1 MMRKKNALIAIATT
15 VILTV
20 LFIACDKNNGE
31 TKAEFDRKAM
41 LQNFADNLI
50 KPAFNDLQAKVNLLK
65 TATDAFVAKPDAA
78 KLTALQTAWDE
89 AYSSWM
95 YANAYNFGPAGEEGI
110 RKGLVE
116 EIGTWPANTTTIE
129 NNITANNTT
138 LSDFNRDN
146 RGFNAIDYLLFDI
159 NGTHSNIITAFTAN
173 ANRKNY
179 LLAIVNKLKGQVDA
193 VATDWNGAYATSF
206 VNNNGTNVG
215 SSTAQF
221 YNEFVRSFESIK
233 NFKLGVPLGKRVGQN
248 TTEPSKVE
256 AKYSRKSLMYI
267 KLNIQAIE
275 DIWYGKSKS
284 GIDGIG
290 WKEYLAFVTGGND
303 LIARTEAQM
312 QVINTAVNAIS
323 DTPTLEQQISTNL
336 TALTLLHTELQK
348 HTRNYKS
355 DMSSLL
361 GIAITFSSGDGD

>member
-1 MMRKKNALIAIATT
+1 MRSKNALIAIAAT

-20 LFIACDKNNGE
+20 VFIACDKNGGE
-31 TKAEFDRKAM
+31 PKVEFDRKAM

-50 KPAFNDLQAKVNLLK
+50 KPAFNDLQTKVNILK
-65 TATDAFVAKPDAA
+65 ISADAFVLAPEAA

-89 AYSSWM
+89 VYSSWM
-95 YANAYNFGPAGEEGI
+95 YVNAYNFGPAGEEGI

-116 EIGTWPANTTTIE
+116 EIGTWPANISTIE
-129 NNITANNTT
+129 NNITANNTA
-138 LSDFNRDN
+138 LNDFNRDN
-146 RGFNAIDYLLFDI
+146 RGFNGVDYLIFDI
-159 NGTHSNIITAFTAN
+159 NGAQGNIVTAFSAS

-179 LLAIVNKLKGQVDA
+179 LTAIVNKIKTQVDA
-193 VATDWNGAYATSF
+193 VATEWNGAYATSF

-233 NFKLGVPLGKRVGQN
+233 NFKVGVPLGKRVGQIS
-248 TTEPSKVE
+248 TEPTKVE
-256 AKYSRKSLMYI
+256 ARYSGKSLKYI
-267 KLNIQAIE
+267 KLNIQAVE
-275 DIWYGKSKS
+275 DMWYGKSKT
-284 GIDGIG
+284 GADGIG

-303 LIARTEAQM
+303 LITRTEAQM
-312 QVINTAVNAIS
+312 LLIKNAVNAIA
-323 DTPTLEQQISTNL
+323 DTPSFERQISTNF